1 MIQFRPSGGVL
12 RDHGQRFERAQNPVT
27 LVQLSL

>member
-12 RDHGQRFERAQNPVT
+12 RDHCQRSEAARKALSRA
-27 LVQLSL
+27 LSSP